1 MKHLY
6 IAVYSVIIPP
16 DVSPK
21 FHSTEEIL
29 ADSDEQALI
38 TAENI
43 ALTLDAIE
51 NNRLGTG
58 AKLPTTRAIL
68 LVSIRDQVTRQT
80 IYSIGYTVEE

>member
-6 IAVYSVIIPP
+6 IAVYSVIAPP
-16 DVSPK
+16 EVTPK
-21 FHSTEEIL
+21 FHSTEEIM

-38 TAENI
+38 MAENI

-58 AKLPTTRAIL
+58 SKLPTTRAIL

-80 IYSIGYTVEE
+80 VYSIGYTVEE

>member
-6 IAVYSVIIPP
+6 IAVYSVIAPP
-16 DVSPK
+16 EVTPK

-29 ADSDEQALI
+29 AGSDEQALI

-43 ALTLDAIE
+43 ALAIDAIE

-68 LVSIRDQVTRQT
+68 LVSIRDQATRRT
-80 IYSIGYTVEE
+80 IYSIGYTIEE